1 MVLGFS
7 FFFCFEFF
15 FFNGIAMFEICI
27 HVQGLALV
35 VFLALMY
42 QTEQEDGILSFESSV
57 FFRQIVQ
64 LSTIS

>member
-1 MVLGFS
+1 
-7 FFFCFEFF
+7 
-15 FFNGIAMFEICI
+15 MFEICI

-57 FFRQIVQ
+57 FLDK
-64 LSTIS
+64 LSSYPPFHDLVTGSWGKLT